1 MIKILNRNEIAWRVA
16 HDIPDGS
23 YVNLG
28 VGMPLAVVNFM
39 PDDREIVFHSEN
51 GLLGMRNL
59 KPGEAPDPELVNA
72 GKRPVRMLPGGAFF
86 NHADS
91 FLMIRG
97 GHLDFAVLGAYEVGE
112 NGDLA
117 NWRLPDS
124 KGAPAVGGA
133 MDLVYGAKKVLVM
146 CEHNSK
152 DGSPKIVKETK
163 LPLTGREC
171 VSKIFTDIAVIERT
185 GDGMIVREIIDG
197 VSFAELQDRT
207 GAKLRL
213 ANDWKPLV
221 TPDLPIEE
229 TTPRAM
235 RPKQPIPQPTGKNA
249 NG

>member
-1 MIKILNRNEIAWRVA
+1 MSTPLNRNQMAWRVA

-39 PDDREIVFHSEN
+39 PKDRDIVFHSEN
-51 GLLGMRNL
+51 GLLGMRDL
-59 KPGEAPDPELVNA
+59 KPGEEPDPELVNA

-97 GHLDFAVLGAYEVGE
+97 GHLDFAVLGAYEIGE

-124 KGAPAVGGA
+124 KAAPAVGGA
-133 MDLVYGAKKVLVM
+133 MDLVYGAKKVLVI

-152 DGSPKIVKETK
+152 DGTPKIVKETK

-171 VSKIFTDIAVIERT
+171 VSKIFTDLAVIERT
-185 GDGMIVREIIDG
+185 SDGMMVHEIVDG
-197 VSFAELQDRT
+197 MTFKELQDRT
-207 GAKLRL
+207 GAKLTL

-221 TPDLPIEE
+221 APDLPIEE
-229 TTPRAM
+229 
-235 RPKQPIPQPTGKNA
+235 RPARKKQVGEI
-249 NG
+249 

>member
-1 MIKILNRNEIAWRVA
+1 MTKALNRSQMAWRVA

-39 PDDREIVFHSEN
+39 PKDRDIVFHSEN
-51 GLLGMRNL
+51 GLLGMRPL
-59 KPGEAPDPELVNA
+59 QKGEPEDPELVNA

-86 NHADS
+86 HHADS

-97 GHLDFAVLGAYEVGE
+97 GHLDFAVLGAYEVSE

-124 KGAPAVGGA
+124 KDAPAVGGA
-133 MDLVYGAKKVLVM
+133 MDLAYGAKKVLVL

-163 LPLTGREC
+163 LPLTGKEC
-171 VSKIFTDIAVIERT
+171 VSKIFTDVAVIERT
-185 GDGMIVREIIDG
+185 GDGMVVREMIDG
-197 VSFAELQDRT
+197 LGFDELQDRT

-213 ANDWKPLV
+213 ANDWKPLE
-221 TPDLPIEE
+221 TPD
-229 TTPRAM
+229 
-235 RPKQPIPQPTGKNA
+235 IPEPEARRKGS
-249 NG
+249 

>member
-1 MIKILNRNEIAWRVA
+1 MTRALNRNQMAWRVA

-39 PDDREIVFHSEN
+39 PGDRDIVFHSEN
-51 GLLGMRNL
+51 GLLGMRPL
-59 KPGEAPDPELVNA
+59 KTGEPEDPELVNA

-86 NHADS
+86 HHADS

-97 GHLDFAVLGAYEVGE
+97 GHLDICVLGAYEVAE

-124 KGAPAVGGA
+124 KDAPAVGGA
-133 MDLVYGAKKVLVM
+133 MDLAYGAKRVFVL

-152 DGSPKIVKETK
+152 DGTPKIVKETK
-163 LPLTGREC
+163 LPLTGKEC
-171 VSKIFTDIAVIERT
+171 VSKIFTDVAVIERT
-185 GDGMIVREIIDG
+185 GDGMVVREMIDG
-197 VSFAELQDRT
+197 MGFDELQDRT

-213 ANDWKPLV
+213 ANDWKPLAA
-221 TPDLPIEE
+221 PDLPEPE
-229 TTPRAM
+229 AR
-235 RPKQPIPQPTGKNA
+235 RRGN
-249 NG
+249 

>member
-1 MIKILNRNEIAWRVA
+1 MTKALNRNQMAWRVA

-39 PDDREIVFHSEN
+39 PKDRDIVFHSEN
-51 GLLGMRNL
+51 GLLGMRPL
-59 KPGEAPDPELVNA
+59 EKGEVEDPELVNA

-86 NHADS
+86 HHADS

-117 NWRLPDS
+117 NWRLPNS
-124 KGAPAVGGA
+124 KDAPAVGGA
-133 MDLVYGAKKVLVM
+133 MDLAYGAKKVLVI

-152 DGSPKIVKETK
+152 DGTPKIVKETT
-163 LPLTGREC
+163 LPLTGKEC

-185 GDGMIVREIIDG
+185 GDGMVVREMVDG
-197 VSFAELQDRT
+197 LGFDELQDRT

-213 ANDWKPLV
+213 ANDWKPLE
-221 TPDLPIEE
+221 TPD
-229 TTPRAM
+229 
-235 RPKQPIPQPTGKNA
+235 IPEPDARRKGS
-249 NG
+249 

>member
-1 MIKILNRNEIAWRVA
+1 MTKLLNRNEIAWRVA

-39 PDDREIVFHSEN
+39 PDDRDIVFHSEN

-59 KPGEAPDPELVNA
+59 KPGEEPDPELVNA

-97 GHLDFAVLGAYEVGE
+97 GHLDFAVLGAYEVAE

-171 VSKIFTDIAVIERT
+171 VSKVFTDIAVIERT
-185 GDGMIVREIIDG
+185 GDGMIAREIIEG

-213 ANDWKPLV
+213 ANDWKPLI
-221 TPDLPIEE
+221 TPDLPDEE

-235 RPKQPIPQPTGKNA
+235 RPKQPTPQPTGKNA

>member
-1 MIKILNRNEIAWRVA
+1 MTKPLNRNEIAWRVA

-28 VGMPLAVVNFM
+28 VGMPLAVVNDM
-39 PDDREIVFHSEN
+39 PDDRDIVFHSEN

-59 KPGEAPDPELVNA
+59 RPGEEPDPELVNA

-97 GHLDFAVLGAYEVGE
+97 GHLDFAVLGAYEVAE

-133 MDLVYGAKKVLVM
+133 MDLVYGAKKLLVM
-146 CEHNSK
+146 CEHNAK
-152 DGSPKIVKETK
+152 DGSPKVVKETK

-171 VSKIFTDIAVIERT
+171 VSKVFTDIAVIERS

-197 VSFAELQDRT
+197 VSFNELQDRT
-207 GAKLRL
+207 GAKLTL
-213 ANDWKPLV
+213 ANDWRPLV
-221 TPDLPIEE
+221 TPDLPVEE
-229 TTPRAM
+229 PKPRKK
-235 RPKQPIPQPTGKNA
+235 PPTGDIA

>member
-1 MIKILNRNEIAWRVA
+1 MTPLNRNQMAWRVA

-39 PDDREIVFHSEN
+39 PDDRDIVFHSEN
-51 GLLGMRNL
+51 GLLGMRDL
-59 KPGEAPDPELVNA
+59 KPGEEPDSELVNA

-86 NHADS
+86 HHADS

-97 GHLDFAVLGAYEVGE
+97 GHLDFAVLGAYEVAE

-117 NWRLPDS
+117 NWRLLDS
-124 KGAPAVGGA
+124 KSAPAVGGA
-133 MDLVYGAKKVLVM
+133 MDLVYGAKKVLVI

-152 DGSPKIVKETK
+152 DGSPKIVKEAK

-171 VSKIFTDIAVIERT
+171 VSKIFTDHAVIERT
-185 GDGMIVREIIDG
+185 GDGMVVREMIEGLTFD
-197 VSFAELQDRT
+197 ELQDRT

-213 ANDWKPLV
+213 ANDWKPLI
-221 TPDLPIEE
+221 TPDLPVEE
-229 TTPRAM
+229 
-235 RPKQPIPQPTGKNA
+235 RPSRKKQVGEI
-249 NG
+249 

>member
-1 MIKILNRNEIAWRVA
+1 MTKALNRNQMAWRVA

-39 PDDREIVFHSEN
+39 PKDRDIVFHSEN
-51 GLLGMRNL
+51 GLLGMRPL
-59 KPGEAPDPELVNA
+59 QKGEPEDPELVNA

-86 NHADS
+86 HHADS

-97 GHLDFAVLGAYEVGE
+97 GHLDFAVLGAYEVAE

-124 KGAPAVGGA
+124 KDAPAVGGA
-133 MDLVYGAKKVLVM
+133 MDLAYGAKKVLVL

-152 DGSPKIVKETK
+152 DGTPKIVKQTT
-163 LPLTGREC
+163 LPLTGKEC
-171 VSKIFTDIAVIERT
+171 VSKIFTDVAVIERT
-185 GDGMIVREIIDG
+185 GDGMVVREMIDG
-197 VSFAELQDRT
+197 LGFDELQDRT

-213 ANDWKPLV
+213 ANDWKPLEA
-221 TPDLPIEE
+221 PD
-229 TTPRAM
+229 
-235 RPKQPIPQPTGKNA
+235 IPEPDARRKGS
-249 NG
+249 

>member
-1 MIKILNRNEIAWRVA
+1 MNTPLNRNQMAWRVA

-39 PDDREIVFHSEN
+39 PADRDIVFHSEN
-51 GLLGMRNL
+51 GLLGMRDL
-59 KPGEAPDPELVNA
+59 KPGEEPDPELVNA

-97 GHLDFAVLGAYEVGE
+97 GHLDFAVLGAYEVAE

-117 NWRLPDS
+117 NWRLPES

-133 MDLVYGAKKVLVM
+133 MDLVYGAKKVLVI

-171 VSKIFTDIAVIERT
+171 VSKIFTDLAVIERT
-185 GDGMIVREIIDG
+185 GDGMVVREIVDG
-197 VSFAELQDRT
+197 MTFNELQDRT
-207 GAKLRL
+207 GAKLTL
-213 ANDWKPLV
+213 ANDWTALV
-221 TPDLPIEE
+221 TPDLPLEE
-229 TTPRAM
+229 
-235 RPKQPIPQPTGKNA
+235 RPSRKKQVGEI
-249 NG
+249 

>member
-1 MIKILNRNEIAWRVA
+1 MTKILNRNEIAWRVA

-39 PDDREIVFHSEN
+39 PDDRDIVFHSEN

-185 GDGMIVREIIDG
+185 GDGMVVREIIDG
-197 VSFAELQDRT
+197 VSFNELQDRT
-207 GAKLRL
+207 GATLRL

-221 TPDLPIEE
+221 TPDLPVEE
-229 TTPRAM
+229 ATPRGP
-235 RPKQPIPQPTGKNA
+235 RPKQPTKQPTGTKA
-249 NG
+249 NE